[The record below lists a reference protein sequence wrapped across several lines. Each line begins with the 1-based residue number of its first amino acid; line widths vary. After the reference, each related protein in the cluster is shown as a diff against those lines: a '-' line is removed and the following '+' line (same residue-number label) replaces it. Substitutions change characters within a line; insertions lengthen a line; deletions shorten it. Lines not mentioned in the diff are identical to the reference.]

1 VRSPVT
7 GSCAGE
13 KRPEEIALDRIPAG
27 NMMQYSILM
36 KTAPRIPSRWAGWS
50 RSLAVTAMLSA
61 GLGACTSMEN
71 VMYGARE
78 GTMEYPGSAAGPN
91 AVPTYVVKHKD
102 TVDGIAGR
110 YGVTRQS
117 IVESNHLKPP
127 YTLRPGQTLQ
137 VPGARYVPPAA
148 PVETAPTVAAAPT
161 MAAAPSGGPG
171 PVQRET
177 LPPPPGSP
185 EPKAAAVAPAPA
197 PASAPP
203 AAGQPTP
210 LSPPAAKTAAHSH
223 ASRFQWPLRGKI
235 ITPYGST
242 GGQKSD
248 GIDIAADTGAPV
260 KAADGGK
267 VVYAGDGVPHL
278 GNLLL
283 IEHAGGYITAYGNNE
298 ALLVK
303 KGDHVKKGQTIARAG
318 ATGGAASPRLHFE
331 VRRGG
336 AKTIDPVSVL
346 PAQ

>member
-1 VRSPVT
+1 
-7 GSCAGE
+7 
-13 KRPEEIALDRIPAG
+13 
-27 NMMQYSILM
+27 M

-50 RSLAVTAMLSA
+50 RSLAITATLA
-61 GLGACTSMEN
+61 AALGACTSVDN

-91 AVPTYVVKHKD
+91 AVPTYVVKQKD
-102 TVDGIAGR
+102 TVDGIASR
-110 YGVTRQS
+110 YGVSRQS
-117 IVESNHLKPP
+117 IVERNNLQAP
-127 YTLRPGQTLQ
+127 YALRPGQTLQ
-137 VPGARYVPPAA
+137 VPGARYVPPSDQVAPASTMAA
-148 PVETAPTVAAAPT
+148 ST

-171 PVQRET
+171 PVKREA
-177 LPPPPGSP
+177 LPPPPGTLES
-185 EPKAAAVAPAPA
+185 KAASAAPTAP
-197 PASAPP
+197 APP

-210 LSPPAAKTAAHSH
+210 LSPPAATAPARNS
-223 ASRFQWPLRGKI
+223 APRFQWPLRGKI

-242 GGQKSD
+242 GGGQKSD

-283 IEHAGGYITAYGNNE
+283 IEHSAGYITAYGNNE

-303 KGDHVKKGQTIARAG
+303 KGDEIKKGQTIARAG
-318 ATGGAASPRLHFE
+318 ASGGAASPRLHFE

-336 AKTIDPVSVL
+336 AKTIDPVTVL